1 MNMMRQTRSNN
12 VARMCLIAENL
23 LSWLLNKIKLF
34 MELLIEQKRSK
45 IIDIYLE
52 FFFLPLEGCA

>member
-1 MNMMRQTRSNN
+1 MMRQIRSNN

>member
-1 MNMMRQTRSNN
+1 
-12 VARMCLIAENL
+12 MCLIAENL

>member
-1 MNMMRQTRSNN
+1 MTMMRQIRSNN

>member
-1 MNMMRQTRSNN
+1 MMRQTRSNN

-52 FFFLPLEGCA
+52 FFFLPLEGYA